1 MKKRGKSIFRRFLT
15 AMLAVL
21 VVELCIFSSALYSSN
36 VTGQLNRNAVDI
48 LQKQVENRINYLQ
61 SMMIQNQDLSE
72 LEETINVAI
81 QKQIQAGRIDLS
93 AKTLDSNGTLFLF
106 QSISEKMIEELRKKS
121 VTGIFV
127 VLNTQNLD
135 EREDQSYLP
144 ALYFRDLDPQTLS
157 SQKNTDLLLEY
168 APTSMVSFM
177 GISTDRNWTP
187 MLCYDKTNPQ
197 EFLYPVWQ
205 KAWEDQAQLNAR
217 DYGRWTTSPYTL
229 DGNNRCA
236 IAYSIPLI
244 LNDGTV
250 YGVLGIE
257 MLTDY
262 LQTLLPSSE
271 IQNSDSGT
279 YLLAATKSDDF
290 DGDISVDGIG
300 CISGTDFNEKE
311 EAQTDSQT
319 PIAEK
324 IEKLEA
330 SGGDYW
336 LTVDGHKYYA
346 AIAPLSLYSRNV
358 PFSNEKWFVAGCVE
372 ETSLFSFSVHVM
384 HLLLLA
390 GLLLLVVGTICS
402 LLVSKSLAYPISTL
416 SKEVITARKN
426 KGIPNLSKTGILE
439 LDRFA
444 NEFTQMSR
452 EILDTSTKFL
462 RIMEMA
468 SVELGGYEIRE
479 GYDTVYVTKNFFSL
493 LGMEGVCQA
502 EPSVEEFQEFIQIFQ
517 KNTTYIPSAG
527 GARIYR
533 IVQSRGEVRYIRI
546 KTTENG
552 NVRLGVVE
560 DVTESMMERIRIEHE
575 RDYDALTGL
584 YNRRAFQRECE
595 EIFAQ
600 PEKLKTAA
608 LIMMDLDS
616 LKHTN
621 DTYGH
626 DSGDAYIQQAGKCFA
641 QNTPSGT
648 IRARISGD
656 EFNLLLYGYNSKEEI
671 REKIEKLRLAI
682 SQTEISLPVGEK
694 MPLGVSGGIAWYPEN
709 TKKLEM
715 MRKYADFAMYQVK
728 HSTKGRIEEFNQEIY
743 DRESVAV
750 QTQREFYQL
759 IEEELVHYHFQ
770 PIVSACTGKTAGFE
784 ALMRVNMPTIKN
796 PDTVIRIAREE
807 DKLQDIER
815 ITMFHAAEDYNA
827 LLVAKKVDEDALL
840 FVNSIASQHMTR
852 EDEEIFHKRFGLLQK
867 NIVVEITEEES
878 LDESS
883 LKRKQH
889 ASGMLGV
896 FALDDYGSGYSN
908 EKSLLTLSPK
918 YIKVDQAIIR
928 EIDTNSDKQQ
938 IMSNIVSYAH
948 QRSMFIIAEGIENKA
963 ELLTVLRLGAD
974 LLQGYFLA
982 RPQAEPKPISE
993 EALQVIQQFHRNT
1006 SR

>member
-15 AMLAVL
+15 AMLSVL
-21 VVELCIFSSALYSSN
+21 VFEICIFVVVLYSSN

-61 SMMIQNQDLSE
+61 SMMLQNQDLNT
-72 LEETINVAI
+72 LEKTINEAV
-81 QKQIQAGRIDLS
+81 QKQIEEGKLELS
-93 AKTLDSNGTLFLF
+93 TEGLDSNHTVSLFE
-106 QSISEKMIEELRKKS
+106 SISESMIEELRKKS

-135 EREDQSYLP
+135 ERADQSYLP
-144 ALYFRDLDPQTLS
+144 SLYIRDLDPETLP

-168 APTSMVSFM
+168 APATMVSFM

-187 MLCYDKTNPQ
+187 MLCYDKTSPQ

-205 KAWEDQAQLNAR
+205 KAWEDQAQLTAQ

-229 DGNNRCA
+229 SGNNRCA

-250 YGVLGIE
+250 YGVLGVE

-262 LQTLLPSSE
+262 LETLLPSSE
-271 IQNSDSGT
+271 IRSNESGT
-279 YLLAATKSDDF
+279 YLLATTTSDDF
-290 DGDISVDGIG
+290 DGDVSIDGIS
-300 CISGTDFNEKE
+300 CISGADFKNNRES
-311 EAQTDSQT
+311 QDSSG

-324 IEKLEA
+324 IKSLTG
-330 SGGDYW
+330 SDGDYW
-336 LTVDGHKYYA
+336 LNVDGHRYYA
-346 AIAPLSLYSRNV
+346 ATAPLSLYSKNA

-384 HLLLLA
+384 QLLVLA
-390 GLLLLVVGTICS
+390 GVLLVFVGIVCS
-402 LLVSKSLAYPISTL
+402 VFVSKSLAAPISTL
-416 SKEVITARKN
+416 YKEVVAARKN
-426 KGIPNLSKTGILE
+426 KGIPNLSETEILE

-444 NEFTQMSR
+444 DEFTQMSR

-468 SVELGGYEIRE
+468 SVELGGYEIRK
-479 GYDTVYVTKNFFSL
+479 GHDTVYVTKNFFSL
-493 LGMEGVCQA
+493 LGMEGVCSE
-502 EPSVEEFQEFIQIFQ
+502 EPSVEEFQKFIQIFE

-546 KTTENG
+546 KTTENSES
-552 NVRLGVVE
+552 NFGVVE

-595 EIFAQ
+595 ELFTHS
-600 PEKLKTAA
+600 EKLKTAA
-608 LIMMDLDS
+608 LIMIDLDS

-626 DSGDAYIQQAGKCFA
+626 DSGDAYIEQAGKCFA
-641 QNTPSGT
+641 QNTPAGT

-656 EFNLLLYGYNSKEEI
+656 EFNLLLYGYDSKEEI
-671 REKIEKLRLAI
+671 REKIESLRLAI
-682 SQTEISLPVGEK
+682 KQTEIHLPVGEK
-694 MPLGVSGGIAWYPEN
+694 MPLGVSGGVAWYPEN
-709 TKKLEM
+709 TKQLEM

-743 DRESVAV
+743 ARESFAV
-750 QTQREFYQL
+750 QTQREFYQM
-759 IEEELVHYHFQ
+759 IDQELVHYYFQ
-770 PIVSACTGKTAGFE
+770 PIISAKTGKTAGFE
-784 ALMRVNMPTIKN
+784 ALMRVNMPTIKS

-807 DKLQDIER
+807 DRLQDIER
-815 ITMFHAAEDYNA
+815 ITMFHAAEDYS
-827 LLVAKKVDEDALL
+827 LLLSAKKVDEDALL

-852 EDEEIFHKRFGLLQK
+852 EDEEAFRKRFGFLQRH
-867 NIVVEITEEES
+867 IVVEITEEES

-883 LKRKQH
+883 LERKRH
-889 ASGMLGV
+889 ASGMFGV

-908 EKSLLTLSPK
+908 EKSLLTLSPR

-938 IMSNIVSYAH
+938 IMANIVSYAH
-948 QRSMFIIAEGIENKA
+948 QRSMFIIAEGIETKT

-993 EALQVIQQFHRNT
+993 EALVTIQEFNELG
-1006 SR
+1006 